1 VYQIAVR
8 DGQLNTDFISQ
19 VEYLSELQVAM
30 NELAVEVSM
39 DTFPPGSRRLLVQRK
54 LAVTVDLPTG
64 FGNVDD
70 FGT

>member
-1 VYQIAVR
+1 MYQIAVR

>member
-19 VEYLSELQVAM
+19 VEYLSDLQVAM

>member
-1 VYQIAVR
+1 MYQIAVR

-19 VEYLSELQVAM
+19 VEYLSDLQVAM